1 VVYTGCRDAQLYAL
15 DAATGKV
22 KWKFDNALSWVITSP
37 AVVEGK
43 VYFGTSDS
51 SLYHVVEAV
60 NGKPILKKE
69 DKAYLFSSP
78 AVTNDVVF
86 IGVLNGTLEARD
98 RKSGELLWEFQTEK
112 SKQNANWIL
121 TAERR
126 FNAPLFFFDSWRE
139 APLVS
144 ADRQFAIGAIFSSPL
159 VANGVVYFGST
170 DGFVYA
176 LE

>member
-1 VVYTGCRDAQLYAL
+1 MVD
-15 DAATGKV
+15 
-22 KWKFDNALSWVITSP
+22 
-37 AVVEGK
+37 GK

-51 SLYHVVEAV
+51 SLYHVLEAGS
-60 NGKPILKKE
+60 GKPILKKE

-98 RKSGELLWEFQTEK
+98 RNSGELLWEFQTEK
-112 SKQNANWIL
+112 SKQNANWVL

-126 FNAPLFFFDSWRE
+126 FNVPLLFFDAWRE

-159 VANGVVYFGST
+159 VAKGVVYFGST
-170 DGFVYA
+170 DGFLYA